1 MYDLNELESNWRLYR
16 RRKIKNAVIPTLAIL
31 SVVVLSVSAG
41 FFIYTES
48 KAPNK
53 QQPID
58 TNTQS
63 RIIAKA
69 PELKEP
75 EKPKLE
81 QPEQKESKEK
91 KQDDGQKGKN
101 EPKTVILESIGEQKK
116 VDEKRTQQKQQKID
130 IELKETKTL
139 EVLEERYSKH
149 KSADTA
155 AMIAFEHYKN
165 GDYQKAYK
173 WAISANNLDAKN
185 EKSWIVFAESANKLG
200 KKEEAVSAL
209 ENYIRSSQSDTAK
222 NALSKIKNHE

>member
-1 MYDLNELESNWRLYR
+1 MYDLNELESKWRLYR
-16 RRKIKNAVIPTLAIL
+16 RKKIKN
-31 SVVVLSVSAG
+31 VVVPMFAVLTVALLSVSVG

-48 KAPNK
+48 KAPNEPQNK
-53 QQPID
+53 
-58 TNTQS
+58 NTD
-63 RIIAKA
+63 AKNQTVA
-69 PELKEP
+69 GTPEVKEP
-75 EKPKLE
+75 KTVKQEEIEAKEPKPDEK
-81 QPEQKESKEK
+81 QKE
-91 KQDDGQKGKN
+91 KN
-101 EPKTVILESIGEQKK
+101 EPKTVVLETVAEQKK
-116 VDEKRTQQKQQKID
+116 VDEKHTPPKQQKID

-139 EVLEERYSKH
+139 DVLEERYSKH
-149 KSADTA
+149 QSADTA
-155 AMIAFEHYKN
+155 AMIASEHYKN